1 MTSTNEFVI
10 KINNTKFDEIAYR
23 MISENEIYGL
33 VNFDV
38 EKSKIE
44 TVVQYI
50 NDKYIPL
57 ILMAFSI
64 AFSIAILGL
73 NVDSVIQGILIAGT
87 AVLSNQLVKQSKKE
101 E

>member
-1 MTSTNEFVI
+1 MDFLNYIVDNALILIPVLYIIGTFL
-10 KINNTKFDEIAYR
+10 KGLEI
-23 MISENEIYGL
+23 
-33 VNFDV
+33 
-38 EKSKIE
+38 
-44 TVVQYI
+44 I

-87 AVLSNQLVKQSKKE
+87 AVLSNQLVKQSKKSE
-101 E
+101 